1 MDGKSEGATLE
12 GVEDD
17 KEYQISLSALYADG
31 AQSEA
36 VAIRYSTCEY
46 ILHTYVVIL
55 YESCIIK
62 RHFVKNPLDGW
73 HHKQDDTFSLRVFP
87 LLPVCHFTSCDA

>member
-1 MDGKSEGATLE
+1 MWWVLENIRRFRIAACFIFFKLSLFKLKVDGESEGATLE

-46 ILHTYVVIL
+46 ISQT
-55 YESCIIK
+55 
-62 RHFVKNPLDGW
+62 W
-73 HHKQDDTFSLRVFP
+73 
-87 LLPVCHFTSCDA
+87 

>member
-1 MDGKSEGATLE
+1 MDILQLTVDGESEGAILE
-12 GVEDD
+12 EVKED

-46 ILHTYVVIL
+46 ICL
-55 YESCIIK
+55 YAC
-62 RHFVKNPLDGW
+62 
-73 HHKQDDTFSLRVFP
+73 DTF
-87 LLPVCHFTSCDA
+87 DYKM

>member
-1 MDGKSEGATLE
+1 MTVDGESEGAILE
-12 GVEDD
+12 EVEED

-46 ILHTYVVIL
+46 ILI
-55 YESCIIK
+55 
-62 RHFVKNPLDGW
+62 RM
-73 HHKQDDTFSLRVFP
+73 
-87 LLPVCHFTSCDA
+87 

>member
-1 MDGKSEGATLE
+1 MENIKRFLFLPLFKLKVNGESEGPTLE

-46 ILHTYVVIL
+46 ISHMI
-55 YESCIIK
+55 SIIK
-62 RHFVKNPLDGW
+62 HY
-73 HHKQDDTFSLRVFP
+73 
-87 LLPVCHFTSCDA
+87 

>member
-1 MDGKSEGATLE
+1 MDILQLTVDGESEGAILE
-12 GVEDD
+12 EVEED

-46 ILHTYVVIL
+46 ILI
-55 YESCIIK
+55 
-62 RHFVKNPLDGW
+62 RM
-73 HHKQDDTFSLRVFP
+73 
-87 LLPVCHFTSCDA
+87 

>member
-1 MDGKSEGATLE
+1 MWSFVWLCFQLKVNGESEGAILE

-36 VAIRYSTCEY
+36 VAIRYSTCECT
-46 ILHTYVVIL
+46 LKT
-55 YESCIIK
+55 
-62 RHFVKNPLDGW
+62 
-73 HHKQDDTFSLRVFP
+73 
-87 LLPVCHFTSCDA
+87 